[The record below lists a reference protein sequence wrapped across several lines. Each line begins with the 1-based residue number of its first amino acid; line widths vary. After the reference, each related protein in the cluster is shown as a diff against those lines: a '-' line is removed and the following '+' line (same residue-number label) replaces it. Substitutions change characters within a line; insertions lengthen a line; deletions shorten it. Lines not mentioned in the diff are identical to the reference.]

1 VKTAISVNFLLKGT
15 VWTIGSYIVSSLLR
29 LVTNVVLSRLL
40 APELFGIMLIVYSL
54 RLGLELIS
62 DVGIGQNIVYN
73 KNAENPEFYNT
84 AWTLQLLRSFLLWL
98 VFLVAGVPTA
108 EFYHT
113 PILVYV
119 VPITAFGLVFSG
131 FTAVGKTIA
140 QKRLQVVKLSIFDA
154 VMMFISSAGNV
165 IAAYFS
171 PTIWALV
178 FGGLFGSA
186 TSTIGSYFLL
196 PEIKQRFYLSKQF
209 FWEIIHFGK
218 WIFLSSIVVYLST
231 YIDRLYLGKVISLEL
246 VGIYG
251 IARSLSD
258 LTGNLVLRLGHA
270 VVFPFIAS
278 HSQTP
283 RAELRA
289 QLAPLRLKFL
299 LLAGLGFSF
308 FVATA
313 DFVIKILYDERY
325 HAAMWMLPILVVG
338 SWFST
343 LATINE
349 STLLGLGKP
358 SYSAFSNGSKF
369 VFLLVG
375 LWLGV
380 KFFGVLGGVGA
391 VALGNLCGY
400 IPILIGQLRERFS
413 FGMQD
418 FLVTLAVFAL
428 IALWEGVRWAAG
440 FGTSF
445 DSLPILTL

>member
-1 VKTAISVNFLLKGT
+1 MGISVKFLLKGT
-15 VWTIGSYIVSSLLR
+15 VWTTGSYVVGSVLR
-29 LVTNVVLSRLL
+29 LVTNVILSRLL
-40 APELFGIMLIVYSL
+40 TPDLFGIMLIVYSL
-54 RLGLELIS
+54 RTGLELMS
-62 DVGIGQNIVYN
+62 DVGIGQNIIYN

-84 AWTLQLLRSFLLWL
+84 AWTVQLLRSVILWL
-98 VFLVAGVPTA
+98 VFVAAAVPMA
-108 EFYHT
+108 QFYQT

-119 VPITAFGLVFSG
+119 VPITAFGIVFSG

-154 VMMFISSAGNV
+154 FMMFISSAGHV
-165 IAAYFS
+165 VAAYFS

-186 TSTIGSYFLL
+186 ISTIGSYFLL
-196 PEIKQRFYLSKQF
+196 PEIKQRFHLSRQF

-258 LTGNLVLRLGHA
+258 LTGNLVLRLGNA
-270 VVFPFIAS
+270 VLFPFIAS

-283 RAELRA
+283 RAELRN

-299 LLAGLGFSF
+299 LLASLGFSL
-308 FVATA
+308 FVAGA
-313 DFVIKILYDERY
+313 DIVIKILYDERY
-325 HAAMWMLPILVVG
+325 HAATWMLPVLIIG

-358 SYSAFSNGSKF
+358 SYSAVSNGSKF

-380 KFFGVLGGVGA
+380 EFFGVLGGVTV
-391 VALGNLCGY
+391 VALSNLCGY
-400 IPILIGQLRERFS
+400 IPIFIGQIRERFS

-418 FLVTLAVFAL
+418 FFVTLAVFAL
-428 IALWEGVRWAAG
+428 VAFWEWVRWVAG

-445 DSLPILTL
+445 DSIPI